1 MPPFYLCDADRL
13 TSSLESNETTLKH
26 FLESGILC
34 SDIYEDLKDSS
45 LGVNFTIPT
54 GLKGAEVIGDINGV
68 YLNDYAGVIVAQE
81 TSIQEPTKV
90 ELISIVRRLW
100 RTYTDSNQGLYRIG
114 IDITEKGAVS
124 HHYEELQ
131 AFHKIDAA
139 WYAIYLVADKYY
151 KQRASINKQLHC
163 CVGRKTNLKV
173 SQRGVLYEVKTVVQ
187 VS

>member
-1 MPPFYLCDADRL
+1 MILMA
-13 TSSLESNETTLKH
+13 SISMIMQVSLWLKKPV
-26 FLESGILC
+26 SRTNQGRAYQYC
-34 SDIYEDLKDSS
+34 K
-45 LGVNFTIPT
+45 TP
-54 GLKGAEVIGDINGV
+54 
-68 YLNDYAGVIVAQE
+68 
-81 TSIQEPTKV
+81 
-90 ELISIVRRLW
+90 W

-139 WYAIYLVADKYY
+139 WYAIYLVADKHY